1 MVFGFICVCLC
12 VFCFFRHITIVPLI
26 IPLSG
31 IKITSLFLYPCY
43 SITHWSSR
51 LCFQVLCVSKWQP
64 VLQVGASTCC
74 KMLAI
79 SATLIRPPTNS
90 TSHLHKR
97 AFKQEIRSR
106 KCEKAVFFAMYVF
119 SFFTLLVQPAPPLSL
134 PPWMKDTAIRPTQHG
149 RAWHNMLSTG
159 KAIHV
164 GRSRHMPVGRKE
176 ENTGADSWSVALAYL
191 TSATKLTYPRG
202 LRPLKDTFSFTS
214 SHLGQPLLY
223 ATTLRVMQLL
233 LYAIKVQSCP
243 NTFIHDTCTMLNCPF
258 QWFAI
263 VYIRVCAEI
272 LGAAQTRQHLYPLRE
287 SNLWQWLPTFT
298 SILTSVKRKHVYQSF
313 RHLSRLGL
321 SVILD

>member
-12 VFCFFRHITIVPLI
+12 VFCFFRHIIIVPLI

-64 VLQVGASTCC
+64 
-74 KMLAI
+74 
-79 SATLIRPPTNS
+79 PTNS

-97 AFKQEIRSR
+97 AFKQEIHSR

-159 KAIHV
+159 KPIHV
-164 GRSRHMPVGRKE
+164 SRSRHMPVGRKE

-243 NTFIHDTCTMLNCPF
+243 NTFIHDTCTVLNCPF
-258 QWFAI
+258 Q
-263 VYIRVCAEI
+263 
-272 LGAAQTRQHLYPLRE
+272 
-287 SNLWQWLPTFT
+287 
-298 SILTSVKRKHVYQSF
+298 
-313 RHLSRLGL
+313 
-321 SVILD
+321 